1 MGRSR
6 ILHTAAKVTLELL
19 ILDGVCS
26 RFDAGLPWPAYH
38 ENEPAHPDETVTLQD
53 TAGRYFGSSHGE
65 AHQSRGV
72 QARVKAKSPASAGD
86 KAEEVYAALAAAK
99 GREVYVEAQKYL
111 VWGYQMQGT
120 PVPLKRRQPKN
131 ELDIVVV
138 NALVIVEQTN
148 APTA

>member
-6 ILHTAAKVTLELL
+6 ITHTAAKVTLELL
-19 ILDGVCS
+19 IQGGVCS
-26 RFDAGLPWPAYH
+26 RFDAGLPWPAYY
-38 ENEPAHPDETVTLQD
+38 ENEPATPDRTVTLQD
-53 TAGRYFGSSHGE
+53 TSGRYFGSSHGD

-72 QARVKAKSPASAGD
+72 QARVKGASPAEAGE
-86 KAEEVYAALAAAK
+86 KAEEVYAHLAAAK
-99 GREVYVEAQKYL
+99 QVEVYVDAQKYL

-138 NALVIVEQTN
+138 NALMIVEQTN
-148 APTA
+148 APAA